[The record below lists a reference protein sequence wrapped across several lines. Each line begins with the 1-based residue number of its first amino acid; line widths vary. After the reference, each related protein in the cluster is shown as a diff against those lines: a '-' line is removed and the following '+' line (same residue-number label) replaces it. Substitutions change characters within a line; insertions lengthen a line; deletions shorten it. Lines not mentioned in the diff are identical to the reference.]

1 MLSGKL
7 KDDEKKIKI
16 VRNIQEQRG
25 QNSNIPESEYYQ
37 YNPNIFDWFVD
48 P

>member
-16 VRNIQEQRG
+16 VRNIKEKRG
-25 QNSNIPESEYYQ
+25 PNYNIPESEYYQ
-37 YNPNIFDWFVD
+37 YNPNIYDWFLD
-48 P
+48 L